1 MPLLAS
7 SVASTYRGVDGCA
20 RSTLHVDLFAKSH
33 PTPMEGDSYYDM
45 LTFLTMG
52 TFLDGLG
59 ERI

>member
-7 SVASTYRGVDGCA
+7 SVASTYRGVDGCV
-20 RSTLHVDLFAKSH
+20 RSTLHVYLFAKSH
-33 PTPMEGDSYYDM
+33 PTMIGDSYYDM

-52 TFLDGLG
+52 IFLDGLG